1 MLLIF
6 NSVGVVE
13 FKFSAIL
20 LGIYERWLKALWEI
34 WCSSPTLTG
43 LKIVMQDNK
52 AKYVESTKQAV
63 RLFFNLYYFFL
74 LISFT

>member
-20 LGIYERWLKALWEI
+20 LGSYESWLKALWEI
-34 WCSSPTLTG
+34 
-43 LKIVMQDNK
+43 
-52 AKYVESTKQAV
+52 
-63 RLFFNLYYFFL
+63 
-74 LISFT
+74 

>member
-1 MLLIF
+1 MVEGTLGNMMLLS
-6 NSVGVVE
+6 NSDWP
-13 FKFSAIL
+13 FFD
-20 LGIYERWLKALWEI
+20 
-34 WCSSPTLTG
+34 
-43 LKIVMQDNK
+43 VMQDNR